1 MVQSID
7 AAQAALSPTALARL
21 TGHDLYLFRE
31 GTHSRLYEKLGAHVE
46 PDGTHFA
53 VWAPN
58 AAQVS
63 VIGDFNGWDPR
74 ANPMRGERR
83 RHLERD
89 GAGAKQGSLYKYHV
103 VSRHGNHRADKSDP
117 YAFRAEAPPKTGSM
131 VWKLD
136 YEWNDAEWMKNR
148 ARANALEAPWSIYEM
163 HLGSWRRD
171 PSDPETASRLP

>member
-1 MVQSID
+1 M
-7 AAQAALSPTALARL
+7 PTVADRHARL

-74 ANPMRGERR
+74 A
-83 RHLERD
+83 HLMQSND
-89 GAGAKQGSLYKYHV
+89 AGIWTAMVRQAKQGSLYKINV
-103 VSRHGNHRADKSDP
+103 VSLHGNYRADKYDTL
-117 YAFRAEAPPKTGSM
+117 AFRTEAPPKTGSIA
-131 VWKLD
+131 WKLY
-136 YEWNDAEWMKNR
+136 YEWSDAEWMKNR
-148 ARANALEAPWSIYEM
+148 
-163 HLGSWRRD
+163 
-171 PSDPETASRLP
+171 